1 MKRQFKKI
9 IIVAASLAT
18 VASSVTPA
26 AACGGRGGG
35 YGGFGGGFVRSNVVQ
50 RSAVYAPCSQPVY
63 QQPQVYKPAPIIT
76 PQPTA
81 VINQSR
87 PVQGIARNP
96 QATLP
101 SQASIATPAVQQ
113 PTTSA
118 VVPASNRLTSAAS
131 NNAVK
136 TPVADSTISAETSAL
151 KMLQALGSTPQP
163 TTSSAATTIPEFTAA
178 AKKTAEAHVGTW
190 KVNLPNSQSV
200 ELVLQADGKFIWT
213 AVGKG
218 NQKTFGGQYRMDDG
232 RLTLVRSSDLQQ
244 MSGSWTGSEN
254 QFTFKL
260 DGANNG
266 GLSFQRS

>member
-1 MKRQFKKI
+1 MKRQFKKM

-35 YGGFGGGFVRSNVVQ
+35 YGGGFVRSNIIQ
-50 RSAVYAPCSQPVY
+50 RSSPYVPYNQPVY
-63 QQPQVYKPAPIIT
+63 RQPQTCNAAPIMP
-76 PQPTA
+76 PQPTV
-81 VINQSR
+81 VINQSQ
-87 PVQGIARNP
+87 PVQGMVQNP
-96 QATLP
+96 QAALP

-118 VVPASNRLTSAAS
+118 VVPASNRLTSAA

-136 TPVADSTISAETSAL
+136 TPATDSTASAETSAL

-178 AKKTAEAHVGTW
+178 APKTAEAHVGTW
-190 KVNLPNSQSV
+190 KVSLPNSQSV
-200 ELVLQADGKFIWT
+200 ELVLQADGKFTWT
-213 AVGKG
+213 AVSKG

-232 RLTLVRSSDLQQ
+232 RLTLVRSNDLQQ